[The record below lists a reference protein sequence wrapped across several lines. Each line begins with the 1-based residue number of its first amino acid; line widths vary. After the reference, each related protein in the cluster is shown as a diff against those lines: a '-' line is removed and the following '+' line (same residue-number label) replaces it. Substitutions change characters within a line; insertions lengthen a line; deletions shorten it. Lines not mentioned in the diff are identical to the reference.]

1 MRTFLVNLGSL
12 LTGNALTLALQ
23 FVFSVVLIQRLS
35 QAEFGTQSAIL
46 ALAAIVMGIA
56 DLGLNG
62 ITIRELAQCPPEQQR
77 KIYNNLLSLQ
87 LFVSG
92 VICMVAT
99 TASLLLNS
107 FPGEQMTLLVLG
119 LFTTVFS
126 YAPIVPTEG
135 LMAVR
140 GRMRQIALFQTSYAL
155 FTCIL
160 AVIVLYAGGGLSGL
174 YMALSILSL
183 SVIVLYMRE
192 AWHLLRG
199 KIAFTVQWREWLR
212 YFLQAIPAGV
222 GATLFM
228 SCLRLGTLLVYRS
241 ASQEGAG
248 YLGVSFMLIQA
259 VVSIAWVPYAI
270 SVLPIMARLYN
281 ESQDQLTWLGG
292 RSVILLLTVTLPMTV
307 GAALLPADILSVL
320 NEKQAVGASVLQV
333 LIWVLPL
340 AVLTAFLYRMLLV
353 MKRQR
358 VYLAAT
364 AAGAA
369 VNLILCVAL
378 IPRYGAEGA
387 ALAAV
392 VSTAL
397 IVGICLWVLRSWI
410 APHIRWLDGLRLAG
424 ALGAMTLAVR
434 LTPGLPLFAHIA
446 LGGLMYVGV
455 ILGSKLFTMTDLHA
469 TRTLLATAQAGTGA
483 GTGAV
488 TGNGTD

>member
-1 MRTFLVNLGSL
+1 MRTFLINLASL
-12 LTGNALTLALQ
+12 LTGNALTLVLQ
-23 FVFSVVLIQRLS
+23 FIFSVVLIQRLS

-46 ALAAIVMGIA
+46 ALAGIVMGIA

-62 ITIRELAQCPPEQQR
+62 ITIRELAQCPPDQADQQR

-92 VICMVAT
+92 VICLIAT
-99 TASLLLNS
+99 AAALLLNS
-107 FPGEQMTLLVLG
+107 FPGEQMVLLVLG

-140 GRMRQIALFQTSYAL
+140 GRMRQIALLQTGYAL
-155 FTCIL
+155 CTCIL
-160 AVIVLYAGGGLSGL
+160 AVIVLYAGGGLNGL
-174 YMALSILSL
+174 YVALSILSL
-183 SVIVLYMRE
+183 TAIVLYMRE
-192 AWHLLRG
+192 AWRLLQG
-199 KIAFTVQWREWLR
+199 GIAFMVERREWLR

-228 SCLRLGTLLVYRS
+228 SCLRLGTLLVYRYV
-241 ASQEGAG
+241 SQEGAG
-248 YLGVSFMLIQA
+248 YLGASFMLIQA
-259 VVSIAWVPYAI
+259 VISIAWVPYAI
-270 SVLPIMARLYN
+270 NVLPIMARLYADA
-281 ESQDQLTWLGG
+281 QDQLTWLGG

-307 GAALLPADILSVL
+307 GAALLPADILRVL
-320 NEKQAVGASVLQV
+320 SESQAAGASVLQV
-333 LIWVLPL
+333 LIWALPL

-369 VNLILCVAL
+369 VNVILSVVL
-378 IPRYGAEGA
+378 IPRYQAEGA

-392 VSTAL
+392 ISTGV
-397 IVGICLWVLRSWI
+397 IVGICLWVLRRWI
-410 APHIRWLDGLRLAG
+410 VPYIRWLDMLRLAG

-446 LGGLMYVGV
+446 LGGLTYIGV

-469 TRTLLATAQAGTGA
+469 TRTLLATAQT